1 MSTHFVGEGDI
12 GSAPDDREF
21 PNGNHE
27 PRRLLRVNVYLDNPI
42 PRKDGEEGHGGF
54 WAPVELHRDAEPRC
68 KKGMRVLVEGRT
80 VRDKGEDA
88 NKNERVTF
96 KVDAR
101 RVGILRYRVDAVT
114 LSAKPAGGQS
124 SLFSTTATPL
134 SPKQSA
140 WVAQLV
146 QQYSGATL
154 AIMLAPSPQCPQCG
168 APMRQRIGKSG
179 GFYPCSRYPDCKG
192 TQPIETSE
200 GQRGA
205 SRRRCASSRSS

>member
-1 MSTHFVGEGDI
+1 
-12 GSAPDDREF
+12 
-21 PNGNHE
+21 
-27 PRRLLRVNVYLDNPI
+27 
-42 PRKDGEEGHGGF
+42 
-54 WAPVELHRDAEPRC
+54 
-68 KKGMRVLVEGRT
+68 MRVLVEGRT

-154 AIMLAPSPQCPQCG
+154 AIMLAPSPPCPQCG
-168 APMRQRIGKSG
+168 APMRQRTGKSG